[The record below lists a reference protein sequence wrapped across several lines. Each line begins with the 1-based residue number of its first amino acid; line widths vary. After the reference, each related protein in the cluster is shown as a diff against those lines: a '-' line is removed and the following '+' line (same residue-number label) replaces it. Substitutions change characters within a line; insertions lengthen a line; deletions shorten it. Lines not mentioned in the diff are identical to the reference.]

1 MENRIQTAAHSC
13 TGLEAYE
20 RIQACTLSVV
30 MDPSIC
36 EQVEGGRFQ
45 TDKTAG

>member
-20 RIQACTLSVV
+20 RIQACMLSVV